1 MTVPI
6 AISWLNQSY
15 RFNLGDMPLCY
26 LLILNMI
33 VLAFIPYMFGVVFV
47 KKLIKSSNSGFFRYF
62 KNRPL
67 FGSIIGIV
75 LATIVLIPSTSLLR
89 FCIISV
95 PEFLLDGREFWIRP
109 HVMPLINS
117 IALGFILFYTMP
129 KLLRLAKEH
138 ADRPSEK

>member
-47 KKLIKSSNSGFFRYF
+47 KKLIKSSNSVF
-62 KNRPL
+62 
-67 FGSIIGIV
+67 
-75 LATIVLIPSTSLLR
+75 
-89 FCIISV
+89 
-95 PEFLLDGREFWIRP
+95 
-109 HVMPLINS
+109 
-117 IALGFILFYTMP
+117 
-129 KLLRLAKEH
+129 
-138 ADRPSEK
+138 